1 MGEMMS
7 AEDKPLNANI
17 SSFFDFLLEGCVKQ
31 ELIGTVNSVM
41 HLNAYDLD
49 QVKRIYKCPQE
60 GEIL

>member
-1 MGEMMS
+1 MMS
-7 AEDKPLNANI
+7 AEDKPLNVNI
-17 SSFFDFLLEGCVKQ
+17 PSFFDFLLEGCVKQ